1 MYGVNMASSMP
12 LLVGLFSFDFI
23 VVASICFLI
32 SVIIFHICAIKHGVI
47 ATLIS
52 KSVSSIIFVCVGAF
66 VLSHAPYFN
75 GWESYGIFSGTA
87 MYIFVFLGLV
97 FGCLGDI
104 LLVFRKIFPDKRTK
118 YIAAGM
124 AAFALGHI
132 FYAVN
137 AYYYILN
144 YTSDDHLLSS
154 VALLIAP
161 FLLSAAI
168 AFENQS
174 LAPRLNI
181 EYGKLKTHVLLYSF
195 IIAFLLISTY
205 VGSIMA
211 YVSSKDCIWLL
222 PLIPISLF
230 TISDFVLS
238 TNYFDKDQ
246 KPMTPKQVVII
257 HVTYYLA
264 QYLFALACAN
274 PLWTLVKS
282 DEAEHPEA
290 AQIEAAPA
298 AENPADSVVN
308 THAEVP

>member
-1 MYGVNMASSMP
+1 MP
-12 LLVGLFSFDFI
+12 LLFALFHQTPI

-32 SVIIFHICAIKHGVI
+32 FVIIFHICAIWYGVK

-52 KSVSSIIFVCVGAF
+52 KSVSSIIFVFIGAF
-66 VLSHAPYFN
+66 VLSLSPCFN
-75 GWESYGIFSGTA
+75 GWESAGLISGTG

-104 LLVFRKIFPDKRTK
+104 LLVFRKIFPEKRTK

-124 AAFALGHI
+124 VAIALGHI

-137 AYYYILN
+137 AYFYILMN
-144 YTSDDHLLSS
+144 SSDDQLLRSS
-154 VALLIAP
+154 VLLLLP

-168 AFENQS
+168 AAGNQK
-174 LAPRLNI
+174 LAPRMNI
-181 EYGKLKTHVLLYSF
+181 EYGKLKTHVLIYSF
-195 IIAFLLISTY
+195 IIVFLLISTY
-205 VGSIMA
+205 IGSITA
-211 YVSSKDCIWLL
+211 YISSKDAIWLL

-230 TISDFVLS
+230 TVSDFVLS

-264 QYLFALACAN
+264 QYLFALGCASPLYTSIN
-274 PLWTLVKS
+274 P
-282 DEAEHPEA
+282 DEAALPEVG
-290 AQIEAAPA
+290 QIEGAQVADSPSENA
-298 AENPADSVVN
+298 VPTDSAENK
-308 THAEVP
+308 